1 MKTGTI
7 LAIFLSITTT
17 CFGQKTAIPEAH
29 WALLDQYLQRQK
41 NFSGMVQLAQG
52 GEVKFSKG
60 YGFANREKQIPYSD
74 KTLSTIGS
82 ITKSFTATAI
92 MLLLEQGKLRVEDP
106 VTKYFKN
113 VPDDKKAITL
123 HHLLTHSAGFPGVLG
138 DDYAAISTEDFVK
151 LAWETPLAFA
161 PGTGYEYSNVGYSLL
176 GILVEQ
182 VSGMNYDAFL
192 QKHLFAPAA
201 MKTAGYTNPAADYSL
216 LTHGYL
222 ADGTDWGNSKSK
234 LWNGKEPYWHLKA
247 NGGLLMSA
255 NDLTQW
261 YRALRSNKVLKPETL
276 KLQTTPH
283 VAEGDGG
290 SFYGYGYAI
299 IDGGHSIEHNGG
311 NGIFRADFRWFP
323 ELDFCLIMS
332 SNDANVRLFRLGDEL
347 IRILL
352 SGELPAQTNWQ
363 PVPMEQFPASGRQ
376 KAAQAMLAV
385 LADFSTEKATDF
397 IKNHYSPGIV
407 ERNGQERLIGMLQML
422 SEDSGGNPVK
432 AVLESENRLQLV
444 IPARGP
450 AAKLKISLTFLGD
463 VVDKLQAELEGN

>member
-17 CFGQKTAIPEAH
+17 CFAQKTAIPEAH
-29 WALLDQYLQRQK
+29 WALVDQYLQSQK
-41 NFSGMVQLAQG
+41 NFSGMVQLAQA

-60 YGFANREKQIPYSD
+60 YGFADREKQVSWSE

-106 VTKYFKN
+106 VTKYFN
-113 VPDDKKAITL
+113 QVPDDKKGITL

-138 DDYAAISTEDFVK
+138 DDYEAVAKEDFVK
-151 LAWETPLAFA
+151 LAMETPLAFA

-176 GILVEQ
+176 GIIVEQ
-182 VSGMNYDAFL
+182 VSGMNYSAFL
-192 QKHLFAPAA
+192 QKYIFAPVG
-201 MKTAGYTNPAADYSL
+201 MKTAGYDNPAADYGL

-222 ADGTDWGNSKSK
+222 KDGSDWGTSKDK
-234 LWNGKEPYWHLKA
+234 LWNGKEPHWHLKA

-261 YRALRSNKVLKPETL
+261 YLALRGNKVLKPETL

-283 VAEGDGG
+283 VSEGEGG

-299 IDGGHSIEHNGG
+299 LDDGRSIEHNGG

-332 SNDANVRLFRLGDEL
+332 TNDANVRMFRLGDDL
-347 IRILL
+347 IRILMT
-352 SGELPAQTNWQ
+352 GELPAQTNWQ
-363 PVPMEQFPASGRQ
+363 PISMAQFPANGRQ
-376 KAAQAMLAV
+376 KTAQAMLAV

-397 IKNHYSPGIV
+397 IKNYYSSGIV

-432 AVLESENRLQLV
+432 AVNESEGRLQLV
-444 IPARGP
+444 LPARNPG
-450 AAKLKISLTFLGD
+450 AKLKISLTFLGD
-463 VVDKLQAELEGN
+463 QVDKLQAELEGN